1 MAQEK
6 RKVDLG
12 TDYLAW
18 KKVYER
24 EKRFFYIRTK
34 FVPNLKGTYSLRPG
48 GVKKRFYCNY
58 IFCFTAECIT
68 GKSYAKHDVMCKE
81 KADQNFVKMIKEQ
94 STKGPRDQSE
104 HPTTENQRYGWY
116 PELQPVQKF
125 DPRLYH
131 AHQKSHITWLAEQ
144 ILLGTRDMP
153 KPPPF
158 TGIPFK
164 T

>member
-34 FVPNLKGTYSLRPG
+34 FVPNLK
-48 GVKKRFYCNY
+48 
-58 IFCFTAECIT
+58 AECIT